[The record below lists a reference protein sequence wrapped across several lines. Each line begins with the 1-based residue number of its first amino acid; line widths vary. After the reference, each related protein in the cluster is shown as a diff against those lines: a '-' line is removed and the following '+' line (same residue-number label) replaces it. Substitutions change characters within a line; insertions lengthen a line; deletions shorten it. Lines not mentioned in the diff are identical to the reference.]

1 MIRFHWYKQKQNND
15 QEGEILWFCI
25 VKGDNRTENHIQL
38 QAWQPSLDNTVH
50 ASLIIQAK
58 VYAWSTVRQLVN
70 TSDKQTLAITRS
82 ASWLNKKIV
91 FLQLKN
97 YAMENPHFKDEYKK

>member
-1 MIRFHWYKQKQNND
+1 MTAFIRQYSTCQSHHTGQ
-15 QEGEILWFCI
+15 GVRL
-25 VKGDNRTENHIQL
+25 
-38 QAWQPSLDNTVH
+38 
-50 ASLIIQAK
+50 LIILAK
-58 VYAWSTVRQLVN
+58 VYTWSTVRKLVN
-70 TSDKQTLAITRS
+70 TSDQQTLAITRS